1 MLGGGGG
8 TSCVPLES
16 QVLALQLT
24 PLCSW
29 EQGGGEGE
37 GSGKLANLRPSWRVK
52 PGLNPV
58 YYSDTS
64 AEWLEQEMLLR

>member
-1 MLGGGGG
+1 MGGRHLLRPFGKSGFG
-8 TSCVPLES
+8 VTAHTS
-16 QVLALQLT
+16 QL
-24 PLCSW
+24 L
-29 EQGGGEGE
+29 GGGEGA
-37 GSGKLANLRPSWRVK
+37 GKLANLRPSWRVK

>member
-1 MLGGGGG
+1 MLGGGAAA
-8 TSCVPLES
+8 PLVS
-16 QVLALQLT
+16 LWKVLALQLT
-24 PLCSW
+24 PLSSW
-29 EQGGGEGE
+29 VQGGGEGE
-37 GSGKLANLRPSWRVK
+37 GAGKLANLRPSWRVK